1 VPGGSR
7 RLQNDC
13 EAHRVLGGFDSHALP
28 PARIP
33 RPQPVI
39 VSALPSS
46 LPTLSRLGAVAVTAL
61 VALALPAGAQRIDST
76 RVTPRPAAVD
86 TSTKPVP
93 MPPLSPRRAFL
104 YSLLLPGYSQSK
116 LGRPTASAIFALS
129 ESIGIAMLR
138 ESKADLDEARR
149 LRTDSI
155 VVIGVDANGQP
166 ITHLGY
172 YTDGLISIRRS
183 HVEDWVA
190 FLIANH
196 FFAAADAYVAS
207 HLWDLPS
214 QVSVRPVPSGVIVA
228 ARFTW

>member
-1 VPGGSR
+1 
-7 RLQNDC
+7 
-13 EAHRVLGGFDSHALP
+13 
-28 PARIP
+28 
-33 RPQPVI
+33 
-39 VSALPSS
+39 VSARPSS
-46 LPTLSRLGAVAVTAL
+46 LRTLSALGAVAATAL
-61 VALALPAGAQRIDST
+61 VALALPADAQRIDST

-86 TSTKPVP
+86 TSTKLVP
-93 MPPLSPRRAFL
+93 TPPLSPRRAFL

-155 VVIGVDANGQP
+155 VVIGVDAQGQP
-166 ITHLGY
+166 ITHLAY
-172 YTDGLISIRRS
+172 YSDGLISIRRG

-214 QVSVRPVPSGVIVA
+214 QVSVRPAPSGVIVA